1 MIEWTY
7 HEVLSTVV
15 HELLHPL
22 LAVLTPHMRLYKQ
35 LHWTRLMSKRRSLW
49 AKNRLQ
55 VKYIYKQ
62 RQINKWYISLKLIL
76 PSAFMCVER
85 DGAAGVHGH
94 RTMIFPVPVVGAGLW
109 APDCERRENRFE
121 VMCSIY
127 AVHISPEMNG
137 GLNSRQIATS
147 FHPSRLLSLAC
158 LFDVFLVSYQKSR
171 NLLPK

>member
-1 MIEWTY
+1 MIERTY
-7 HEVLSTVV
+7 HEVLSTFV

-94 RTMIFPVPVVGAGLW
+94 RTMIFPVPIVGAGLW
-109 APDCERRENRFE
+109 APWEPLWGHVLNICCPYISRDEWRFE
-121 VMCSIY
+121 F
-127 AVHISPEMNG
+127 SPNRHLIPSFKIVIPRMSFWCFFG
-137 GLNSRQIATS
+137 VIPKITQPTS
-147 FHPSRLLSLAC
+147 K
-158 LFDVFLVSYQKSR
+158 VT
-171 NLLPK
+171 N